1 MRSQG
6 QMRVHWNNLMTTK
19 SQLSPSWFFYAKLFA
34 KIISN
39 AIIIFMTETALY
51 RKYRPLKFKEVLG
64 QDHIVK
70 VLESS
75 IENGNIAHAYI
86 FAGSRGTGKTSVAR
100 IFAKEIGT
108 TPNDI
113 SEIDAASNTGVDD
126 IRALNESVSTLPF
139 ESKYK
144 VYILDEAHM
153 LSKSAWNA
161 LLKTIEEPP
170 KHVIFIL
177 ATTEANKI
185 PETIISRC
193 QTFSFKKPTQKVLKD
208 VVVAIAKK
216 EGFSL
221 EASSADL
228 VALLGD
234 GSFRDAQS
242 ILQKVMSASKDKKIS
257 PEEVELVTGAPKS
270 EVVNDFI
277 RAIDEN
283 NLELGLGAISKATE
297 ANIDILLYFKLVLH
311 KMRSILL
318 LRNLKSSEEKLQD
331 EMTDTDFKFLK
342 GLADKKPS
350 KINSDTLLTLLSYY
364 DMVAKAYIPEL
375 PLELV
380 LTKLIA

>member
-1 MRSQG
+1 
-6 QMRVHWNNLMTTK
+6 
-19 SQLSPSWFFYAKLFA
+19 
-34 KIISN
+34 
-39 AIIIFMTETALY
+39 MTETVLY
-51 RKYRPLKFKEVLG
+51 RKYRPQKFKEILG
-64 QDHIVK
+64 QDHIIK

-75 IENGNIAHAYI
+75 IQNGNIANAYI
-86 FAGSRGTGKTSVAR
+86 FAGSRGTGKTSAAR

-108 TPNDI
+108 TTNDI

-126 IRALNESVSTLPF
+126 IRALNESVNTLPF

-170 KHVIFIL
+170 KHVVFIL
-177 ATTEANKI
+177 ATTEVNKI

-216 EGFSL
+216 EGFTL

-270 EVVNDFI
+270 ELVNDFI

-297 ANIDILLYFKLVLH
+297 ANIDTLIYFKLVLH

-318 LRNLKSSEEKLQD
+318 LRNLKSSEGKLQN
-331 EMTDTDFKFLK
+331 EMTDTDFNFIKK
-342 GLADKKPS
+342 LADKKPS
-350 KINSDTLLTLLSYY
+350 TINSDTLLILLSYY
-364 DMVAKAYIPEL
+364 DMVAKSYIPEL

-380 LTKLIA
+380 LTKLIS

>member
-1 MRSQG
+1 
-6 QMRVHWNNLMTTK
+6 
-19 SQLSPSWFFYAKLFA
+19 
-34 KIISN
+34 
-39 AIIIFMTETALY
+39 MTETALY
-51 RKYRPLKFKEVLG
+51 RKYRPAKFKEVLG

-75 IENGNIAHAYI
+75 IINGNIAHAYI
-86 FAGSRGTGKTSVAR
+86 FAGARGTGKTSVAR
-100 IFAKEIGT
+100 ILAKEIGT
-108 TPNDI
+108 SANDI

-208 VVVAIAKK
+208 VAMVVSKK
-216 EGFSL
+216 EGYVL
-221 EASSADL
+221 EPASADL
-228 VALLGD
+228 IALLGD
-234 GSFRDAQS
+234 GSFRDTQS
-242 ILQKVMSASKDKKIS
+242 ILQKVISASKDKKIS
-257 PEEVELVTGAPKS
+257 PEEVEIVTGAPKS

-283 NLELGLGAISKATE
+283 NLALGLGAISKATE
-297 ANIDILLYFKLVLH
+297 GNIDMLLYFKLVLH
-311 KMRSILL
+311 KMRSVLL
-318 LRNLKSSEEKLQD
+318 LRNLKSSEEKLAD

-342 GLADKKPS
+342 GLADKKSS
-350 KINSDTLLTLLSYY
+350 KINSETLLTLLSYY
-364 DMVAKAYIPEL
+364 DMVNKAYIPEL

-380 LTKLIA
+380 LTKLIN

>member
-1 MRSQG
+1 MS
-6 QMRVHWNNLMTTK
+6 
-19 SQLSPSWFFYAKLFA
+19 
-34 KIISN
+34 
-39 AIIIFMTETALY
+39 ETALY
-51 RKYRPLKFKEVLG
+51 RKYRPQNFREVLG
-64 QDHIVK
+64 QDHIVS

-75 IENGNIAHAYI
+75 IKLGHIAHAYI
-86 FAGSRGTGKTSVAR
+86 FSGSRGTGKTSIAR
-100 IFAKEIGT
+100 IFAREIGT

-113 SEIDAASNTGVDD
+113 LEIDAASNTGVDD
-126 IRALNESVSTLPF
+126 VRALNESVNTLPF

-170 KHVIFIL
+170 RHVIFIF

-208 VVVAIAKK
+208 VVVAITKK

-228 VALLGD
+228 IALLGD

-242 ILQKVMSASKDKKIS
+242 ILQKVMSASKDKDIS
-257 PEEVELVTGAPKS
+257 PEEVEMVTGAPKT

-277 RAIDEN
+277 RAIDES
-283 NLELGLGAISKATE
+283 NLELGLKAVSKATE

-311 KMRSILL
+311 KMRAILL
-318 LRNLKSSEEKLQD
+318 LRNSKSSEGKLQE
-331 EMTDTDFKFLK
+331 EMTDTDYIFLK
-342 GLADKKPS
+342 SLALKKPS
-350 KINSDTLLTLLSYY
+350 TITSDTLLTLLSYY
-364 DMVAKAYIPEL
+364 DMVNKAYIPEL

-380 LTKLIA
+380 LTKLIEKK

>member
-1 MRSQG
+1 MS
-6 QMRVHWNNLMTTK
+6 
-19 SQLSPSWFFYAKLFA
+19 
-34 KIISN
+34 
-39 AIIIFMTETALY
+39 ETALY
-51 RKYRPLKFKEVLG
+51 RKYRPTKFKEVLG

-86 FAGSRGTGKTSVAR
+86 FSGSRGTGKTSIAR

-108 TPNDI
+108 SVNDI
-113 SEIDAASNTGVDD
+113 TEIDAASNTGVDD

-208 VVVAIAKK
+208 VVIAICKK

-234 GSFRDAQS
+234 GSFRDTQS

-257 PEEVELVTGAPKS
+257 PEEVELVTGAPRS
-270 EVVNDFI
+270 EIVNDFI
-277 RAIDEN
+277 RAISDN
-283 NLELGLGAISKATE
+283 NLELGLEAISTATD
-297 ANIDILLYFKLVLH
+297 ANIDTLLYFKLVLH

-318 LRNLKSSEEKLQD
+318 LRNLKSAEGKLQE

-342 GLADKKPS
+342 SLAENKSS
-350 KINSDTLLTLLSYY
+350 KINSDTLLALLSYY

-375 PLELV
+375 PLELM
-380 LTKLIA
+380 LTKLIK

>member
-1 MRSQG
+1 
-6 QMRVHWNNLMTTK
+6 
-19 SQLSPSWFFYAKLFA
+19 
-34 KIISN
+34 
-39 AIIIFMTETALY
+39 MTETALY
-51 RKYRPLKFKEVLG
+51 RKYRPQKFKEVLG

-75 IENGNIAHAYI
+75 IESGNIAHAYI
-86 FAGSRGTGKTSVAR
+86 FAGSKGTGKTSIAR
-100 IFAKEIGT
+100 IFAKEIDT

-126 IRALNESVSTLPF
+126 IRALNESVSTLPY

-193 QTFSFKKPTQKVLKD
+193 QTFSFKKPTHKVLKD
-208 VVVAIAKK
+208 VVLSIAKK

-228 VALLGD
+228 IALLGD

-270 EVVNDFI
+270 EIVNDFI
-277 RAIDEN
+277 KAIDEN
-283 NLELGLGAISKATE
+283 NLELGLSAISKATE
-297 ANIDILLYFKLVLH
+297 ANIDMLLYFKLILH

-318 LRNLKSSEEKLQD
+318 LRNLKSSEGKLQD

-342 GLADKKPS
+342 GLADKKSS
-350 KINSDTLLTLLSYY
+350 KINSDTLLILLSYY

-375 PLELV
+375 PLELA
-380 LTKLIA
+380 LTKIIINNSIN

>member
-1 MRSQG
+1 
-6 QMRVHWNNLMTTK
+6 
-19 SQLSPSWFFYAKLFA
+19 
-34 KIISN
+34 
-39 AIIIFMTETALY
+39 MTETALY
-51 RKYRPLKFKEVLG
+51 RKYRPSRFKEVLG

-75 IENGNIAHAYI
+75 IENGNISHAYI

-170 KHVIFIL
+170 KHVIFIF

-228 VALLGD
+228 IALLGD
-234 GSFRDAQS
+234 GSFRDAES

-318 LRNLKSSEEKLQD
+318 LRNLKSSEGKLAD
-331 EMTDTDFKFLK
+331 EMTDTDFKFIK
-342 GLADKKPS
+342 NLAEKKPS
-350 KINSDTLLTLLSYY
+350 KINSDTLFSLLSYY

-380 LTKLIA
+380 LIKLTQDGK